1 MFEQEQ
7 KVLNTEDV
15 TNEKETNIIKAYEEN
30 EKMYNES
37 EEDKEKKISM
47 IVFTQLI
54 TYCQVMLD
62 FEIDK
67 NNIVEILNVFIEKY
81 KIDKELS
88 SQIYGTIGME

>member
-1 MFEQEQ
+1 MIE
-7 KVLNTEDV
+7 TEINRQNSSEV
-15 TNEKETNIIKAYEEN
+15 NIK
-30 EKMYNES
+30 NES

>member
-1 MFEQEQ
+1 
-7 KVLNTEDV
+7 
-15 TNEKETNIIKAYEEN
+15 
-30 EKMYNES
+30 
-37 EEDKEKKISM
+37 M

-67 NNIVEILNVFIEKY
+67 NNIVEILNLFIEKY